1 MAKIITFSGYG
12 GVGKDTCASIIK
24 EKLQDKGLRV
34 FEIAYGDPVKASA
47 ARNFGYSENEKIKQ
61 REILTK
67 WGTDYVRSRD
77 PGFWVKIANMF
88 VELLKDEYDVF
99 IMTDARFE
107 NEMNH
112 DVFDKDIPIYR
123 VLVVREDD
131 NLTEE
136 QSLHSS
142 EQLNKNIDLFD
153 FIIRNDGTLDDLD
166 DICNLCINHLGEW
179 FRMGEAA

>member
-47 ARNFGYSENEKIKQ
+47 TRNFGYSESEKIKQ

-77 PGFWVKIANMF
+77 PDFWVKMANMF
-88 VELLKDEYDVF
+88 VELLKDEYDIF

-112 DVFDKDIPIYR
+112 TVLNNDMQIYNI
-123 VLVVREDD
+123 LVVREGT
-131 NLTEE
+131 NLSEE
-136 QSLHSS
+136 QSNHSS
-142 EQLNKNIDLFD
+142 EQLGGRDCSSFD
-153 FIIRNDGTLDDLD
+153 FIIRNDGTPEELDEICDLYV
-166 DICNLCINHLGEW
+166 NHLREW
-179 FRMGEAA
+179 FRKDAA